1 MQKLLRGVACCQHAA
16 NSGVNVSQLHIPRTQ
31 QLGRRLLSTATG
43 HAADAA
49 DEQVLSKRKF
59 QPHEAVDP
67 NEKLAGQVPGQA
79 RVVICGGGI
88 TGASVAY
95 HLGLQGWGGE
105 TLLIEQDGV
114 GGELPWSACGLA
126 GRFEPSYTEL
136 KLSEYSIDLIKQ
148 LTERGLPT
156 GWRQVGSLNLARSF
170 DRMTSFHRMKSQAVA
185 WGMNCEILTPE
196 QCKQHC
202 SLLSL
207 DGIEGGLWI
216 PEDGVCDPHLVCHA
230 FIEEARR
237 LGVRIVEHC
246 AVKKIHSD
254 HGKVARVETTGGDV
268 NCEYFVNCTGFWAR
282 EVGTLSKPVVKVPL
296 KAVEHHYLHT
306 KPIDQLDPYTPF
318 VRDFDGRIFFRECE
332 GHILAGG
339 YEREAKMVYEDGVIP
354 LSQKARQYPPDWD
367 HFHELLDE
375 LLQRVPSFR
384 EASLDRLT
392 NSLQVFSPDCK
403 WILGEA
409 PEIQNYYVAAGNK
422 TMGVSASGGIGRVL
436 TDLIT
441 KGSTYLDLHILDISR
456 FLGLHNNRKFLR
468 DRCKEAPGKHFE
480 INYPFEEFQ
489 TGRNLR
495 MSPIYPQLKEAG
507 AVFGQSMGYER
518 PNYFDLND
526 KQDEFGLPR
535 FRISQTRT
543 FGKPPWFDHVAT
555 EYRACRERIGIADY
569 SSFTKFDFWSK
580 GNEVVELLQYLCSN
594 DVDVAVGSIIH
605 TGMQNLNGGYEN
617 DCSLARLSERHYMM
631 IAPTIQ
637 QTRSMSWIRKHMP
650 DHLRPKVNVA
660 DVTSM
665 YTAICILG
673 PYSRI
678 LLSELTDTDLSAKSF
693 PFFTYKELDV
703 GLADGIRV
711 LNITH
716 TGELGYVL
724 YIPNEYALHVY
735 SRLYKAGQKYQIQ
748 HAGYYATRALR
759 IEKFYAFW
767 GQDLDTFTT
776 PLECG
781 RSWRVKFNKPI
792 DFIGRKALLKQREE
806 GVKRMYVQ
814 LLLNDHDHEVDM
826 WCWGGEP
833 IYRDGVYVGMT
844 TTTGYGYTFE
854 KQVCLGF
861 VRNIDAQGQELAVSN
876 EYVLS
881 GHYEVEVAGVR
892 FEAKVNLHS
901 PNLPTKFPDRE
912 REAYHATRDKP
923 DQADL
928 LSFSSN
934 LTETRH

>member
-1 MQKLLRGVACCQHAA
+1 MHKLLRGVACCQHAA
-16 NSGVNVSQLHIPRTQ
+16 SSGANVNQLHRQ
-31 QLGRRLLSTATG
+31 HLGLRLLSTATG

-67 NEKLAGQVPGQA
+67 NEKPKVPAQA
-79 RVVICGGGI
+79 RVIICGGGI

-105 TLLIEQDGV
+105 TLLVEQDIV

-136 KLSEYSIDLIKQ
+136 KLAGYSIDLIKQ
-148 LTERGLPT
+148 LTDRGLPT
-156 GWRQVGSLNLARSF
+156 GWRQVGSLNLARNF
-170 DRMTSFHRMKSQAVA
+170 DRMTSFHRMKSLAVA

-196 QCKQHC
+196 QCQQHC
-202 SLLSL
+202 SLISL

-230 FIEEARR
+230 FIKEARR

-246 AVKKIHSD
+246 AVKKIHSE
-254 HGKVARVETTGGDV
+254 HGKVARVETTSGDV

-306 KPIDQLDPYTPF
+306 KPIAELDPNTPF

-367 HFHELLDE
+367 HFHELLDA
-375 LLQRVPSFR
+375 LLHRVPSFR
-384 EASLDRLT
+384 DASLDRLT

-441 KGSTYLDLHILDISR
+441 KGSTYLDLHILDINR

-480 INYPFEEFQ
+480 INYPFDEFQ

-518 PNYFDLND
+518 PNYFDTND
-526 KQDEFGLPR
+526 KQGTSSICKC
-535 FRISQTRT
+535 ISGTNPLL
-543 FGKPPWFDHVAT
+543 F
-555 EYRACRERIGIADY
+555 ACR
-569 SSFTKFDFWSK
+569 
-580 GNEVVELLQYLCSN
+580 
-594 DVDVAVGSIIH
+594 
-605 TGMQNLNGGYEN
+605 
-617 DCSLARLSERHYMM
+617 
-631 IAPTIQ
+631 
-637 QTRSMSWIRKHMP
+637 
-650 DHLRPKVNVA
+650 
-660 DVTSM
+660 
-665 YTAICILG
+665 
-673 PYSRI
+673 
-678 LLSELTDTDLSAKSF
+678 
-693 PFFTYKELDV
+693 
-703 GLADGIRV
+703 
-711 LNITH
+711 
-716 TGELGYVL
+716 
-724 YIPNEYALHVY
+724 
-735 SRLYKAGQKYQIQ
+735 
-748 HAGYYATRALR
+748 
-759 IEKFYAFW
+759 
-767 GQDLDTFTT
+767 
-776 PLECG
+776 
-781 RSWRVKFNKPI
+781 
-792 DFIGRKALLKQREE
+792 
-806 GVKRMYVQ
+806 
-814 LLLNDHDHEVDM
+814 
-826 WCWGGEP
+826 
-833 IYRDGVYVGMT
+833 
-844 TTTGYGYTFE
+844 
-854 KQVCLGF
+854 
-861 VRNIDAQGQELAVSN
+861 
-876 EYVLS
+876 
-881 GHYEVEVAGVR
+881 
-892 FEAKVNLHS
+892 
-901 PNLPTKFPDRE
+901 
-912 REAYHATRDKP
+912 
-923 DQADL
+923 
-928 LSFSSN
+928 
-934 LTETRH
+934 

>member
-1 MQKLLRGVACCQHAA
+1 MYKLLRGVACCQHAA
-16 NSGVNVSQLHIPRTQ
+16 NSGVNNAIARTA
-31 QLGRRLLSTATG
+31 RLLSSATG
-43 HAADAA
+43 GHVDPA
-49 DEQVLSKRKF
+49 DEQVLRKRKF
-59 QPHEAVDP
+59 QPQDAIEPHERPATQLP
-67 NEKLAGQVPGQA
+67 SQA

-105 TLLIEQDGV
+105 TVLIEQDDV

-136 KLSEYSIDLIKQ
+136 KLAEYSIDLIKR

-156 GWRQVGSLNLARSF
+156 GWRQVGSLNLARNF
-170 DRMTSFHRMKSQAVA
+170 DRMTSFHRMKSLAVA
-185 WGMNCEILTPE
+185 WGMNCEILTPQ
-196 QCKQHC
+196 QCQQHC
-202 SLLSL
+202 PLISL

-230 FIEEARR
+230 FIAEARR

-246 AVKKIHSD
+246 AVKKIHSA
-254 HGKVARVETTGGDV
+254 HGKVARVETTAGDID
-268 NCEYFVNCTGFWAR
+268 CDYFVNCTGFWAR
-282 EVGTLSKPVVKVPL
+282 EVGTLSQPVVKVPL

-306 KPIDQLDPYTPF
+306 KPIAQLDPMTPF

-354 LSQKARQYPPDWD
+354 LSQEARQYPPDWD
-367 HFHELLDE
+367 HFHELLDA
-375 LLQRVPSFR
+375 LLQRVPAFR
-384 EASLDRLT
+384 DASLDRLT

-518 PNYFDLND
+518 PNFFDLND

-535 FRISQTRT
+535 FRIAQTRT
-543 FGKPPWFDHVAT
+543 FGKPPWFDHVAS

-569 SSFTKFDFWSK
+569 SSFTKYDFWSK

-605 TGMQNLNGGYEN
+605 TGMQNPNGGYEN
-617 DCSLARLSERHYMM
+617 DCSLARLSDRHYMM

-637 QTRSMSWIRKHMP
+637 QTRSMCWIRKNTP
-650 DHLRPKVNVA
+650 QHLRAKVNVA

-678 LLSELTDTDLSAKSF
+678 LLSELTDTDLTPKSF

-735 SRLYKAGQKYQIQ
+735 SRLHQAGQKYQIQ
-748 HAGYYATRALR
+748 HAGKRFAGYYATRALR

-781 RSWRVKFNKPI
+781 RSWRVKFNKPTE
-792 DFIGRKALLKQREE
+792 FIGRSALLKQREE

-861 VRNIDAQGQELAVSN
+861 VRNFDEHGHELAVSN

-928 LSFSSN
+928 LSF
-934 LTETRH
+934 